1 MAGNLVVSLTIN
13 AALGAGFHAAFS
25 QAENVGKKLGDS
37 LKQANKENAKLG
49 GEIERLTKKQ
59 SSLLDKINSSSGSSQ
74 RKLDGMYRRYG
85 QIGSSIA
92 KLKQKQDLYTS
103 AISKSEK
110 AQKNLNDAINKRDS
124 LRAQRDATRTDLMDS
139 AATTMAIAGP
149 IGKSIKTFMEG
160 EEAATGL
167 KIAMMKADGT
177 FGEFNE
183 ISKIASNLGKDLPGT
198 TKDFYALSTALKK
211 QGLSDQALKGGA
223 LETSAKLNVLLNMDQ
238 ESGGEFLAKFMESH
252 GLNEKNVGKAADY
265 LQRAMFA
272 SGLTKDQMY
281 ESMKYYAPTVN
292 QLGLTGEAN
301 TEKILAIE
309 AMAGAKGIEGSMFGT
324 GLNTLF
330 SRMNKGPK
338 MLETAT
344 KGMKAEARKMM
355 EESGVKF
362 DFWDKKGN
370 FKGLDAMMKEMEK
383 FEEIRKRFGDEGASL
398 VASEIFGEE
407 GVRLANILA
416 QQGSKGLDQMLVK
429 MREQASLQERIKV
442 KTATLSSALESLGGV
457 WENAIGTIGS
467 AFAEDIKQWA
477 DGLQAFIEGPFQ
489 SFIENNKGLIKSVA
503 YVALGISAVATA
515 GLALKFVF
523 LGLATA
529 INTVLMPFKIF
540 KAAKAAHELAV
551 LNGKTTLLTRAVG
564 MLKGAFAW
572 LRGLSFGKLF
582 GFLKAI
588 PLNPLKALP
597 MLFGAAKGAIFGIV
611 GALKAFTMA
620 ALTSPITWLVVGAL
634 LLYKF
639 WNPIKAFFAG
649 IWDSISAAAAPIMPI
664 FSAIGNAIK
673 PALDWLG
680 QFFNLTQVGEG
691 NARSLGQTVGGFLV
705 GAFMALTAPIRT
717 VWQVAKFV
725 WDSLT
730 GLFSGEISVGDIFG
744 GFSRAWEGFLTKI
757 EGWKAKA
764 SELWNSFT
772 GLFKGGGDKA
782 VGSAV
787 GGGAIGGAGGGGFW
801 SSLTSGLESAR
812 QTISEKAGGL
822 WDSAKAKFDEAKGTL
837 TTKASEI
844 WSSVTNVLNGA
855 NGVNIGAIIAQTVNG
870 AVSAISGA
878 ATTISG
884 VLSAM
889 VQGMSGAFVAIFPVI
904 STAFSGMAAVASA
917 GVASLTAVVMAGF
930 AVMRVQVASG
940 WQSLGAAMSGNPM
953 LVRLQMAMGQC
964 IAYLGGVQ
972 GRFYAIGLNISQGL
986 ARGIEAGI
994 GRVRAATVK
1003 LAQEVDRTTR
1013 LQMKIKSPSRV
1024 MMALGGFVS
1033 AGLAVGIAKGGSK
1046 PIQAIGRVAKGV
1058 TAGFGEKMGDLS
1070 AVVSTTTSAHHARMA
1085 GVGNAANGNITIH
1098 YQPTIQAD
1106 GQNRHGIEQMLK
1118 LSQREF
1124 EKMFQK
1130 MMQDRQRRAY

>member
-1 MAGNLVVSLTIN
+1 MASDLVVALTIT

-25 QAENVGKKLGDS
+25 QAEKVGKKLGDG
-37 LKQANKENAKLG
+37 LKQASKDNFKLG
-49 GEIERLTKKQ
+49 EQIEKMTKKQ
-59 SSLLDKINSSSGSSQ
+59 SGLLEKINSSGGASQ
-74 RKLDGMYRRYG
+74 RKLDGMYRRYSQMG
-85 QIGSSIA
+85 TAIA
-92 KLKQKQDLYTS
+92 KLKQKQEQYTN

-110 AQKNLNDAINKRDS
+110 AQKNLNDAINRRDS
-124 LRAQRDATRTDLMDS
+124 LRAQRDATKSDLMDS
-139 AATTMAIAGP
+139 AATTMAIAAP
-149 IGKSIKTFMEG
+149 IGKAVKTFMEG
-160 EEAATGL
+160 EDAAANL

-177 FGEFNE
+177 FGEFDK
-183 ISKIASNLGKDLPGT
+183 ISKIADELGNTLPGT
-198 TKDFYALSTALKK
+198 SKDFYALAQSLKQ
-211 QGLSDQALKGGA
+211 QGLSDQALTGGA
-223 LETSAKLNVLLNMDQ
+223 FKTAAELNVLFDMDQ
-238 ESGGEFLAKFMESH
+238 ATGGEFLAKFMESH
-252 GLNEKNVGKAADY
+252 GLKEHELGAAADA
-265 LQRAMFA
+265 LQRARYA
-272 SGLTKDQMY
+272 SGLDPRQMLDA
-281 ESMKYYAPTVN
+281 MKYYAPTAN
-292 QLGLTGEAN
+292 TLGLTGLDN
-301 TEKILAIE
+301 TKKILAME
-309 AMAGAKGIEGSMFGT
+309 TMAAKKGMEGSVFGMAFEDFM
-324 GLNTLF
+324 GML
-330 SRMNKGPK
+330 SKGPK
-338 MLETAT
+338 MIESAK
-344 KGMKAEARKMM
+344 KGMKAESRRML
-355 EESGVKF
+355 EESGVKMEF
-362 DFWDKKGN
+362 YDEKGTLKSIDNIMTELDK
-370 FKGLDAMMKEMEK
+370 LEK
-383 FEEIRKRFGDEGASL
+383 VREKFGDEGVLAVTKDL
-398 VASEIFGEE
+398 FGDS
-407 GVRLANILA
+407 GGRLAAILSEN
-416 QQGSKGLDQMLVK
+416 GKEGLAKTLKEME
-429 MREQASLQERIKV
+429 EQASLQERINV
-442 KTATLSSALESLGGV
+442 KTRTLSSILESLQGV
-457 WENAIGTIGS
+457 WSTAVGAFGE
-467 AFAEDIKQWA
+467 AFADDIKSASKWA
-477 DGLQAFIEGPFQ
+477 MDFIDNSITPW
-489 SFIENNKGLIKSVA
+489 IKENQTLVKTISLV
-503 YVALGISAVATA
+503 VLGISAVATA

-523 LGLATA
+523 LGLAAA

-572 LRGLSFGKLF
+572 LKGLSFGKLF
-582 GFLKAI
+582 GFLKSI

-691 NARSLGQTVGGFLV
+691 NVRSLGQTVGGFLV

-772 GLFKGGGDKA
+772 SLFKGGGDKA
-782 VGSAV
+782 VGGAV
-787 GGGAIGGAGGGGFW
+787 GGAGGGGFW

-855 NGVNIGAIIAQTVNG
+855 NGVNIGAIIAQTVSG

-986 ARGIEAGI
+986 ARGIESGI

-1003 LAQEVDRTTR
+1003 LAQEVDKTTR

-1058 TAGFGEKMGDLS
+1058 TAGLGEKMGDLS
-1070 AVVSTTTSAHHARMA
+1070 AVVSTTTSAHQARMA
-1085 GVGNAANGNITIH
+1085 GVGNGANGNITIY
-1098 YQPTIQAD
+1098 YQPTITAD
-1106 GQNRHGIEQMLK
+1106 GQNRHGIEQLLK

>member
-1 MAGNLVVSLTIN
+1 MASDLVVALTIT

-25 QAENVGKKLGDS
+25 QAEKVGKKLGDG
-37 LKQANKENAKLG
+37 LKQANKDNFKLG
-49 GEIERLTKKQ
+49 EQIEKMTKKQ
-59 SSLLDKINSSSGSSQ
+59 SGLMDKINSSGGASQ
-74 RKLDGMYRRYG
+74 SKLDGMYRRYAQMG
-85 QIGSSIA
+85 TAIA
-92 KLKQKQDLYTS
+92 KLKQKQEQYTQ

-124 LRAQRDATRTDLMDS
+124 LRAQRDATKSDLMDS

-149 IGKSIKTFMEG
+149 IGKSIKTYIDG

-177 FGEFNE
+177 FGEFDK
-183 ISKIASNLGKDLPGT
+183 ISKIAGSLGKDLPGT
-198 TKDFYALSTALKK
+198 TKDFYALATALKK
-211 QGLSDQALKGGA
+211 QGLSDKALTGGA

-252 GLNEKNVGKAADY
+252 GLNEKNVGRAADY

-309 AMAGAKGIEGSMFGT
+309 AMAGQKGIEGSMFGT

-416 QQGSKGLDQMLVK
+416 QQGTKGLDQMLVK
-429 MREQASLQERIKV
+429 MREQASLQERIKI
-442 KTATLSSALESLGGV
+442 KTATLGSALESLGGV
-457 WENAIGTIGS
+457 WENAVGTIGS
-467 AFAEDIKQWA
+467 AFADDIKNWA
-477 DGLQAFIEGPFQ
+477 DSLQTFIEGPFQ

-529 INTVLMPFKIF
+529 VNTVLMPFKIF

-551 LNGKTTLLTRAVG
+551 LNGKTTLLTRAIG
-564 MLKGAFAW
+564 MLKGAFSW
-572 LRGLSFGKLF
+572 LKGLSFGKLF
-582 GFLKAI
+582 GFLKSI

-597 MLFGAAKGAIFGIV
+597 MLFGAAKGAIMGAV
-611 GALKAFTMA
+611 GAVKAFSLSLLTNPVTWVVAGIA
-620 ALTSPITWLVVGAL
+620 AAAFLI
-634 LLYKF
+634 YKF
-639 WNPIKAFFAG
+639 WNPLKAFFAG
-649 IWDSISAAAAPIMPI
+649 IWDSIKAAAAPIMPI
-664 FSAIGNAIK
+664 FEAIGNAIK
-673 PALDWLG
+673 PALDVLG

-691 NARSLGQTVGGFLV
+691 NARSLGQTVGRFLV
-705 GAFMALTAPIRT
+705 SAFLALTAPIRGAIAI
-717 VWQVAKFV
+717 AKWA
-725 WDSLT
+725 WDTLS
-730 GLFSGEISVGDIFG
+730 GLFKGEISVGDIFG

-782 VGSAV
+782 VGGAV
-787 GGGAIGGAGGGGFW
+787 GGAVGSVGGGGFW

-855 NGVNIGAIIAQTVNG
+855 NGVNIGAIIAQTVSG

-904 STAFSGMAAVASA
+904 SAAFSGMASVASA
-917 GVASLTAVVMAGF
+917 GMASLNAVVMAGF

-940 WQSLGAAMSGNPM
+940 WQSLGSAMSGNPM
-953 LVRLQMAMGQC
+953 LARLQMAMGQC
-964 IAYLGGVQ
+964 IAYLGSIQ

-986 ARGIEAGI
+986 ARGMQAG
-994 GRVRAATVK
+994 
-1003 LAQEVDRTTR
+1003 LAQIRATATQMMAEVDKASRAR
-1013 LQMKIKSPSRV
+1013 MAIKSPSRV
-1024 MMALGGFVS
+1024 MMAIGRDVV
-1033 AGLAVGIAKGGSK
+1033 AGLDVGMSK
-1046 PIQAIGRVAKGV
+1046 RFEPTLKAYQDNLSTLSNPATSPTLSPLDVRPIQARQGGMG
-1058 TAGFGEKMGDLS
+1058 AGEMVIHFNP
-1070 AVVSTTTSAHHARMA
+1070 TI
-1085 GVGNAANGNITIH
+1085 NANGSASRDDIH
-1098 YQPTIQAD
+1098 QAVA
-1106 GQNRHGIEQMLK
+1106 MSLK
-1118 LSQREF
+1118 EF
-1124 EKMFQK
+1124 EKMMK
-1130 MMQDRQRRAY
+1130 RVEDARRRRAYV